1 VPAADPV
8 LLGRIRE
15 GDEAA
20 FVALFQRYYDLLCAF
35 ARGYVRSADDAE
47 EVVEDVFA
55 RLWTLRAQLDIR
67 DSVKAYLYTATR
79 NHALNRLRHERIWSR
94 WLRRRPPGDP
104 APGMSQPAIDTGE
117 ELATSE
123 FAAAIDAAVQGLPAR
138 CRQVFTLHR
147 QHGLTY
153 AEIAAVMRIAPKTVE
168 NQLGRALRLLR
179 ARLAPY
185 FDE

>member
-8 LLGRIRE
+8 LLARIRE

-20 FVALFQRYYDLLCAF
+20 FVALFERYYDLLCAF
-35 ARGYVRSADDAE
+35 ARGYLRSADDAE
-47 EVVEDVFA
+47 EVVEDVFV
-55 RLWTLRAQLDIR
+55 RCWTLRTQLEIR

-79 NHALNRLRHERIWSR
+79 NHALNRLRRERVWSR
-94 WLRRRPPGDP
+94 WLRSRRPTD
-104 APGMSQPAIDTGE
+104 AVPGMSQPAADTGD

-123 FAAAIDAAVQGLPAR
+123 LAAAIDAAVQELPER

-153 AEIAAVMRIAPKTVE
+153 TEIAAVMRIAPKTVE

-179 ARLAPY
+179 TRLAKY